1 MKRIAPY
8 AAFAAAYLALGL
20 LAAFV
25 GDRLSPGT
33 FTSIVSWTG
42 SFAIAPFAVL
52 AAMRLGR
59 PSHAGIAA
67 TSLVL
72 AVAIF
77 AASIGILIALALP
90 ALDAPMPGYIRH
102 TVANIFTIGGW
113 RLPLSAVLFVA
124 APVLWSVFLQR
135 RGRLA
140 QGPGGPM
147 RS

>member
-25 GDRLSPGT
+25 GDRLSPGA
-33 FTSIVSWTG
+33 FTSIVSWAG
-42 SFAIAPFAVL
+42 PFAIAPFAVIV
-52 AAMRLGR
+52 AMRLGR
-59 PSHAGIAA
+59 PSHVGLAA
-67 TSLVL
+67 TSVVL
-72 AVAIF
+72 GVAIF
-77 AASIGILIALALP
+77 LAIIGILIALALP
-90 ALDAPMPGYIRH
+90 ALDAPTPGYIRH
-102 TVANIFTIGGW
+102 TVATVFTLGGW
-113 RLPLSAVLFVA
+113 RLPLSAALFVA